1 MAQATSS
8 AAGRSRWPRM
18 SYEAYL
24 CDPQIPAH
32 TEWVDG
38 EVIEMMSVS
47 KAHAQTVRYLLQLL
61 EAYLV
66 ARPIGDLYFEPF
78 NMKTGKDL
86 PGRSPDIMF
95 VSAERADAVGDLSL
109 NGPADIAIE
118 VISPGTEGTDR
129 GAKFL
134 EYEQGG
140 VGEYWVIDPLREI
153 SDFYVRAEDGLFRT
167 GPTDDDGAFTSIILP
182 GLRIHPDWLW
192 SKRPVRQIMREL
204 GLDD

>member
-1 MAQATSS
+1 MVQATSS
-8 AAGRSRWPRM
+8 AAGRSKWPRM
-18 SYEAYL
+18 SYEEYL
-24 CDPQIPAH
+24 CDSTIPRH

-38 EVIEMMSVS
+38 EVVEMMSVS

-66 ARPIGDLYFEPF
+66 ARPLGDLYFEPF
-78 NMKTGKDL
+78 NMKTAADL

-109 NGPADIAIE
+109 QGPADVVIE

-129 GAKFL
+129 GDKFL

-140 VGEYWVIDPLREI
+140 VAEYWVVDPLREI
-153 SDFYVRAEDGLFRT
+153 ADFYVRGEDGLFRS
-167 GPTDDDGAFTSIILP
+167 GSVDADGSFASTVLP
-182 GLRIHPDWLW
+182 GLRIHPGWLW
-192 SKRPVRQIMREL
+192 ARR
-204 GLDD
+204 